1 MTSPINARHPTR
13 IHRDVWID
21 HDLTHHTLAE

>member
-1 MTSPINARHPTR
+1 MTRAVNARHPTR

-21 HDLTHHTLAE
+21 HGLTHYTLA